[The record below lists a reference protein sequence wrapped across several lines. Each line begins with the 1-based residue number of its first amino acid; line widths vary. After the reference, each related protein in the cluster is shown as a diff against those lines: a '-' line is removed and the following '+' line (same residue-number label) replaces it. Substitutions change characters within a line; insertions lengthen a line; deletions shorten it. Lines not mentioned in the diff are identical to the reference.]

1 MKKALVLSVLAAFA
15 LSGCAVVHPLQ
26 AGGVIEKN
34 SGKKVTAVVK
44 KKNWFGFTPMSM
56 DIAES
61 AIVKLQEQCDGGNV
75 TGIAAISRVKGG
87 FFGATESVEVSG
99 YCAQ

>member
-15 LSGCAVVHPLQ
+15 LSGCAVVRPLQ

-34 SGKKVTAVVK
+34 SAKKVTAVVK
-44 KKNWFGFTPMSM
+44 KTNWFGFTPMSI
-56 DIAES
+56 DVAES

-75 TGIAAISRVKGG
+75 TGIAAIGRIKAG
-87 FFGATESVEVSG
+87 FIASTEYVEVSG